1 MPSRLTP
8 VTPKLGT
15 ALTLEIGSHFVRV
28 CNFGPKVRP
37 ALFEM
42 CDRLAQYGFERN
54 NNGRFVK
61 TMLRVYVGVTR
72 DRTVFT
78 FHRNLLPEL
87 YVVLLRHN
95 WGESDI
101 HVVELPKNEGDDIE
115 LELIDLR
122 EPRDYQTELVDYIIA
137 PGVTKVATIDPGRGK
152 TFTALLAISKIK
164 KRTFVC
170 IKAMYIEKWIG
181 DIEKAFKTRKGDIL
195 VVRGGAALKA
205 VTQMAVDG
213 TLDAKFVICS
223 NMTFFNYLKE
233 YEINKDDIL
242 EQGYACLPH
251 EFYDVCGFGIRLI
264 DEVHQDFHLNYR
276 QDLYTNVEKTI
287 SLSGTL
293 EGDDPFI
300 NQRVADMFPPHWRIK
315 AKGRVV
321 YAEAIGLEYRLRN
334 DHRLRWINHGRKSYS
349 HVMLEQSIMKSKPIL
364 KAYLD
369 LISMVVSE
377 TFIQESKR
385 GQKCLIYAA
394 TVEMCTR
401 IHDYFVTVFPEH
413 KVVIHVQG
421 KSLEE
426 TFTGEIIVST
436 LKSLGTAQDIP
447 DLLTVLMTDALGSST
462 ANLQAFGRL
471 RELTQW
477 EGSVP
482 RFYYLVCADIDKHIE
497 YHKRK
502 QEAFVGRV
510 LSHKYQPTDI
520 TIKNHDNDWE
530 VEIPN
535 GQEMGVAWG

>member
-1 MPSRLTP
+1 MPSKLTP
-8 VTPKLGT
+8 TIPKLGT

-28 CNFGPKVRP
+28 CNFGPRVRP

-54 NNGRFVK
+54 ASGRFVR
-61 TMLRVYVGVTR
+61 TMLRVYVGVSR

-78 FHRNLLPEL
+78 FHRNLLAEL
-87 YVVLLRHN
+87 YVVLSRHN
-95 WGESDI
+95 FGEADI
-101 HVVELPKNEGDDIE
+101 HVVELPENEGDNIE

-122 EPRDYQTELVDYIIA
+122 EPRDYQTELVEYITS

-181 DIEKAFKTRKGDIL
+181 DIEKAFKTRKGDII
-195 VVRGGAALKA
+195 VVRGAAALKA

-213 TLDAKFVICS
+213 SLDAKFVICS
-223 NMTFFNYLKE
+223 NMTFYNYLKE
-233 YEINKDDIL
+233 YEINKEGIL

-251 EFYDVCGFGIRLI
+251 QFYDVCGFGIRLI

-276 QDLYTNVEKTI
+276 QDLYTNVQKTI

-293 EGDDPFI
+293 EGDDPFV
-300 NQRVADMFPPHWRIK
+300 NQRVAEMFPPHWRIK

-321 YAEAIGLEYRLRN
+321 YAEAIGLEYRLK
-334 DHRLRWINHGRKSYS
+334 DGHRLRWLNHSRKSYS
-349 HVMLEQSIMKSKPIL
+349 HVLLEQSIMKQKDKL

-369 LISMVVSE
+369 MIGMIISE
-377 TFIQESKR
+377 TYIQEHKR

-394 TVEMCTR
+394 TVELCTKMHEHF
-401 IHDYFVTVFPEH
+401 IKMFPQH
-413 KVVIHVQG
+413 NVVIHVQG
-421 KSLEE
+421 KSLED
-426 TFTGEIIVST
+426 TFKGEIIVST

-447 DLLTVLMTDALGSST
+447 DLLTVIMTDALGSST

-471 RELTQW
+471 REMLQW

-510 LSHKYQPTDI
+510 LSHKYQPTGI
-520 TIKNHDNDWE
+520 SINNGEPDWE
-530 VEIPN
+530 VRLPTNWES
-535 GQEMGVAWG
+535 GEVWG